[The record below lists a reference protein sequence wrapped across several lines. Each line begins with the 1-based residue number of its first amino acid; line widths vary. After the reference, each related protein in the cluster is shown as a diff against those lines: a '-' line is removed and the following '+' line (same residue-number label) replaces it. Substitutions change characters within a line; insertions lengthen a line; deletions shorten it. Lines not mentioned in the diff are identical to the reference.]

1 MVCDQM
7 RDEVRH
13 EGKEEDSVFGGK
25 TWNRRGGSKFW
36 AWDPSQIPPLVANL
50 DCSIKNILRSVFG
63 LIALIVSKRVRES
76 IFFQSNKFT
85 ACKIKAEKE
94 VAKFLVVFNLHN
106 VIHPSQGKKYL
117 RT

>member
-1 MVCDQM
+1 M
-7 RDEVRH
+7 REREKTQFLVGRH
-13 EGKEEDSVFGGK
+13 EIEG
-25 TWNRRGGSKFW
+25 GGSKFW
-36 AWDPSQIPPLVANL
+36 AWDPSQIPPLVANP

-63 LIALIVSKRVRES
+63 MITLIVSKRVRES

>member
-1 MVCDQM
+1 M

-13 EGKEEDSVFGGK
+13 EGKGEEFLVGRHATEG
-25 TWNRRGGSKFW
+25 GGSKFW
-36 AWDPSQIPPLVANL
+36 AWDPSPIPPLVANP
-50 DCSIKNILRSVFG
+50 DRRIKNILRSVLG
-63 LIALIVSKRVRES
+63 MITLIVSKRVRKS

-85 ACKIKAEKE
+85 ASNIKDEKE
-94 VAKFLVVFNLHN
+94 VTKFLVVFNLHN